1 MRLLKPKSRN
11 EVTTTYRI
19 LFINYFVKY
28 IFLLISIS
36 LDWLLTSNAHLKKEY
51 DHSEK
56 PKKDKG
62 PEQGV
67 KKASIFVKNICDL
80 PLDRSLCGEV
90 SYVSYKSKLAA
101 LLFVHSGTN
110 SKNNCGLAR
119 GSFLCACFMS
129 LFLSA

>member
-1 MRLLKPKSRN
+1 MRLLRPKSRN
-11 EVTTTYRI
+11 EVTTKCI
-19 LFINYFVKY
+19 MLFSIYFVKY
-28 IFLLISIS
+28 FFLFLSIY
-36 LDWLLTSNAHLKKEY
+36 LHWLLTSRVHLKKEY

-67 KKASIFVKNICDL
+67 KKALIFVKNICDL
-80 PLDRSLCGEV
+80 PLDRSLSREV
-90 SYVSYKSKLAA
+90 FYVSDKSELVA

-110 SKNNCGLAR
+110 SKDNCGLAR

>member
-1 MRLLKPKSRN
+1 MRLLRPKSRN
-11 EVTTTYRI
+11 EVKTKYRM
-19 LFINYFVKY
+19 LFSNNFVKY
-28 IFLLISIS
+28 FFLFLSIS
-36 LDWLLTSNAHLKKEY
+36 LGWLLTSNAHLKKEY
-51 DHSEK
+51 NHSEK

-101 LLFVHSGTN
+101 LLFLHSGTN
-110 SKNNCGLAR
+110 STNN
-119 GSFLCACFMS
+119 
-129 LFLSA
+129 